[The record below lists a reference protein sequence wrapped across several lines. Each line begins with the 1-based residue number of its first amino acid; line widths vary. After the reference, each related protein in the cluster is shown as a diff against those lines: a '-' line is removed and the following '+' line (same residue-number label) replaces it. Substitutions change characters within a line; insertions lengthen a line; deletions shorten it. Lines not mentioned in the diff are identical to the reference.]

1 MLPKYEICRRH
12 IIAYKK
18 RTASLKANIITFPI
32 FWNYKTGL
40 EKGEQTLLDEKNIDS
55 TVSKLCGLLSTLAI
69 KNNGFTEAGRI
80 KQILRNIRPYYSDIN
95 KVNLGSGKINSYR
108 DQIES
113 VYERMDTRAGDG
125 SVTGHG
131 ISIVA
136 KSAILMAIWG
146 QIPRFDSLNRK
157 RFEKWIH
164 WPAPEKLPC
173 LTIRDIWYRPDEF
186 CEIITAL
193 DQWVMSWP
201 ATNNGKSFQ
210 NCFSDL
216 CPGIPPGRQID
227 IIYHWE
233 LPDNGMDYRLQ
244 TGGSYSDKN
253 YNDSVNKYI
262 VD

>member
-18 RTASLKANIITFPI
+18 RTASLMVNATTFPI
-32 FWNYKTGL
+32 FWNYKTDL
-40 EKGEQTLLDEKNIDS
+40 EKGGQTFLDEKNIDN
-55 TVSKLCGLLSTLAI
+55 TVSKLCGLLSTLDI
-69 KNNGFTEAGRI
+69 NNNGLTEAGRI

-95 KVNLGSGKINSYR
+95 KVHLGSGKINSYR

-157 RFEKWIH
+157 RF
-164 WPAPEKLPC
+164 
-173 LTIRDIWYRPDEF
+173 
-186 CEIITAL
+186 
-193 DQWVMSWP
+193 
-201 ATNNGKSFQ
+201 
-210 NCFSDL
+210 
-216 CPGIPPGRQID
+216 
-227 IIYHWE
+227 
-233 LPDNGMDYRLQ
+233 
-244 TGGSYSDKN
+244 
-253 YNDSVNKYI
+253 
-262 VD
+262 